1 MSTADCGSRSKGGMT
16 HQSQFQS
23 VLQNSIIYFLLLQAL
38 QICDFRHIVRLLEWS
53 PALYDELAI
62 PHQRF
67 AEDAV
72 SAVCHALA
80 TSLIG
85 GIGGRRVEGMYYWNP
100 FNIISALCGF
110 KGMAC
115 NAIVLAVLASPGR
128 RLQWLLIGLYAM
140 VDLGQ
145 MRWMMGPIIQTL
157 VLSSS
162 RKWDV
167 LGLSTIF
174 LKRGDALGN
183 LWYGSRSFETI
194 QPTVDLHWYL
204 MAQVFP
210 SFRKY
215 FSQVIVLMGL
225 LMSFGMC
232 LRFGGRQNV
241 VLIFA
246 CHGILCTL
254 LNTTP
259 SASMCALWMGLIF
272 SIEKGNTS
280 LVHMLVLAFCIVTGM
295 NVAAYQLWIQYNV
308 GNANFFYG
316 MNILLAA
323 VTGLL
328 LVQLLKAVHSSSSG
342 TKSGT

>member
-1 MSTADCGSRSKGGMT
+1 MSTVDCRYRSKKGGMT
-16 HQSQFQS
+16 HQAQFQS
-23 VLQNSIIYFLLLQAL
+23 FRRNSIIYFFLLQFL
-38 QICDFRHIVRLLEWS
+38 RIWDFRHIVRLLEWS
-53 PALYDELAI
+53 PDLYDEVAI
-62 PHQRF
+62 PQQRLV
-67 AEDAV
+67 EDAV
-72 SAVCHALA
+72 SAVCHAIA

-85 GIGGRRVEGMYYWNP
+85 RIGGTRIEGMYYWNP

-115 NAIVLAVLASPGR
+115 NAIVLAVLASPGAR
-128 RLQWLLIGLYAM
+128 RLQWLLLGLYAM

-145 MRWMMGPIIQTL
+145 MRWMMGPIIQTM
-157 VLSSS
+157 VISSS
-162 RKWDV
+162 RKWDI
-167 LGLSTIF
+167 LGLCMAF
-174 LKRGDALGN
+174 LKRGDALGSLRN
-183 LWYGSRSFETI
+183 GSRSFETI

-232 LRFGGRQNV
+232 IRFRGRQNL
-241 VLIFA
+241 VLMFA

-259 SASMCALWMGLIF
+259 SASMCALWMGLVL
-272 SIEKGNTS
+272 SLEKGNTAP
-280 LVHMLVLAFCIVTGM
+280 VHVLVLAFCIVTGM
-295 NVAAYQLWIQYNV
+295 NATAYQLWIQYNV

-323 VTGLL
+323 VAGLL
-328 LVQLLKAVHSSSSG
+328 LVQLLKAAHS
-342 TKSGT
+342 

>member
-1 MSTADCGSRSKGGMT
+1 MVDCGSRSKKGGMT
-16 HQSQFQS
+16 HKAEFQS
-23 VLQNSIIYFLLLQAL
+23 IRRNSIIYFLLLQAL
-38 QICDFRHIVRLLEWS
+38 RIWDFRHIVRLLEWS
-53 PALYDELAI
+53 PGLYDDVAI
-62 PHQRF
+62 PQQRRLV
-67 AEDAV
+67 EDAV
-72 SAVCHALA
+72 SAVCHAIA
-80 TSLIG
+80 TSMIG
-85 GIGGRRVEGMYYWNP
+85 GIGGTRVEGMYYWNP

-115 NAIVLAVLASPGR
+115 NAIVLAVLASPGGR
-128 RLQWLLIGLYAM
+128 RLEWLLLGLYAM

-145 MRWMMGPIIQTL
+145 MRWMMGPIIQTM
-157 VLSSS
+157 VVSSS
-162 RKWDV
+162 RKWDM
-167 LGLSTIF
+167 LGLCMAF
-174 LKRGDALGN
+174 VKRGDALGD

-204 MAQVFP
+204 MAQLFP

-232 LRFGGRQNV
+232 IRFGGRQNL

-246 CHGILCTL
+246 CHGLLCTL

-259 SASMCALWMGLIF
+259 SASMCALWMGLVF
-272 SIEKGNTS
+272 SMEKGNRS
-280 LVHMLVLAFCIVTGM
+280 LVHVLVLAFCIVTGM

-323 VTGLL
+323 VAGLL
-328 LVQLLKAVHSSSSG
+328 LVQLLKAVHSSSA
-342 TKSGT
+342 